1 MAILD
6 RNLVSRYIESGQVFA
21 ASETEKKMVRL
32 ALELNSPPRGHRA
45 WPGRTMYSRRKFK
58 SAKSAR
64 GYSIK
69 KSGKFIGEILAS
81 AEKADETS
89 SNWQRLIR
97 KEIHLAL
104 CTRSTRYR
112 KYVENLSHNV
122 HLLIGAIAVS
132 VAGKLGLAVTV
143 VAALVASLLRLSVS
157 MGVAVFCKKF
167 ADNQL

>member
-32 ALELNSPPRGHRA
+32 ALELNSPRGHRA
-45 WPGRTMYSRRKFK
+45 RPGRTMYSRRKFK

-69 KSGKFIGEILAS
+69 KSGKFIGEIFAS

-89 SNWQRLIR
+89 RNWQRLIR